1 MNNKFIFGMIGATI
15 AGVVI
20 GMLVAPE
27 TGADLRKKIQDNATN
42 WGHKLVDLL
51 GSIKEDGEA
60 VVNKTEDAMK
70 TAGAE

>member
-1 MNNKFIFGMIGATI
+1 MNNKFIFGMIGAVV

-27 TGADLRKKIQDNATN
+27 TGSDLRKKISDNATN

-51 GSIKEDGEA
+51 GSMKDEGEA
-60 VVNKTEDAMK
+60 AATKVKDAMN
-70 TAGAE
+70 APAAE